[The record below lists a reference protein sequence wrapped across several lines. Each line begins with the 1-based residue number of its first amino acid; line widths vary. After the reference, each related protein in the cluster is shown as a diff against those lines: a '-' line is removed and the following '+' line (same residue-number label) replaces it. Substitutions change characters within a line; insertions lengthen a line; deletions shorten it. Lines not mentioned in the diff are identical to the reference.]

1 MLGKRYQI
9 FEIRFFANCVII
21 EKLLSHFESQFLYC
35 KFGKNILPH
44 EVNLRIKTDSVCKVY
59 NTQPERKESLN
70 TCYYLQGAMFELK
83 TKIPIVLGWCKVTV
97 V

>member
-1 MLGKRYQI
+1 M
-9 FEIRFFANCVII
+9 
-21 EKLLSHFESQFLYC
+21 EKLQSHFESQFLYC

-44 EVNLRIKTDSVCKVY
+44 EVNLRIKTDSICKVN

-70 TCYYLQGAMFELK
+70 TCYLQGAVFELK
-83 TKIPIVLGWCKVTV
+83 TKIPIVLGSCKVTV